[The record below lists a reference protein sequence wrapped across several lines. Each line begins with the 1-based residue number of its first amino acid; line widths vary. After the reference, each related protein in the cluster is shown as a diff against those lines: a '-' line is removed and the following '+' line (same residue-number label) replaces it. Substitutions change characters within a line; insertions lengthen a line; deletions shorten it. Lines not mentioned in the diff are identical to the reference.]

1 VISLLSSSHIC
12 IPVINFDVAMKLR
25 SYELVQKGFHLT
37 CTSMFHVDLLLL
49 FQMFAD
55 NNLEVHRESLDAIP
69 EVSSFFS

>member
-1 VISLLSSSHIC
+1 
-12 IPVINFDVAMKLR
+12 MKLW

-69 EVSSFFS
+69 QVSSFFSWE